1 MDSLLDSMF
10 LKRFCLPSNINI
22 KDDEYTIN
30 KCLCGTSNHIA
41 CIFKV
46 KTSSNINKTRILN
59 FGINIPENNN
69 NKILS
74 PSIHAEHNVLLKLK
88 TLNKNKNKK
97 ETINLLVVR
106 FSKTNK
112 IQSSKPCSKCIK
124 MMNIIPYKKGYKIK
138 NIYYSN
144 NDGNILRT
152 TLSELTNDENKHV
165 TKFFRKIKNI

>member
-59 FGINIPENNN
+59 FGINSWIGHT
-69 NKILS
+69 S
-74 PSIHAEHNVLLKLK
+74 RLKL
-88 TLNKNKNKK
+88 
-97 ETINLLVVR
+97 NLFSVR
-106 FSKTNK
+106 TKSKWN
-112 IQSSKPCSKCIK
+112 
-124 MMNIIPYKKGYKIK
+124 
-138 NIYYSN
+138 
-144 NDGNILRT
+144 
-152 TLSELTNDENKHV
+152 
-165 TKFFRKIKNI
+165 

>member
-1 MDSLLDSMF
+1 MNILLIIAYVDLRIIFHVF
-10 LKRFCLPSNINI
+10 LKGN
-22 KDDEYTIN
+22 T
-30 KCLCGTSNHIA
+30 A
-41 CIFKV
+41 
-46 KTSSNINKTRILN
+46 NINKKRILN

-112 IQSSKPCSKCIK
+112 IQSSKPCSNCIK
-124 MMNIIPYKKGYKIK
+124 MMNIIPYNKGYKIK
-138 NIYYSN
+138 NIYYSD

-152 TLSELTNDENKHV
+152 TLSDLTNEENKHI
-165 TKFFRKIKNI
+165 TKFFRNKNNI